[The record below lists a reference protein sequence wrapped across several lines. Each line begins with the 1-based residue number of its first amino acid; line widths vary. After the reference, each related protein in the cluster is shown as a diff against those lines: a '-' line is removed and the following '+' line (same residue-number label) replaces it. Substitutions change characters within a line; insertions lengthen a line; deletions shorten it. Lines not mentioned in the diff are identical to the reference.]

1 MVSVC
6 PRCHK
11 VIDEGA
17 VCCAELRCTWKCGAC
32 AELITGFVVPFNRC
46 FLCGG
51 ELDLLKKPDTD
62 KADAVQVIEEAM
74 QFEINTLQYYR
85 MARIKARDAHQ
96 RAVFDRFAGMERGH
110 IVLLEKKYHIHLDP
124 RVLDMPFDAEQSLVS
139 WLFKG
144 INFDA
149 PEGNV
154 RPLYL
159 GAIEMEQRTR
169 DHFRQRGA
177 SLPAGTEK
185 NICLELA
192 AEEEEHVGILEA
204 ELAHLDAADDS

>member
-17 VCCAELRCTWKCGAC
+17 VCCAELRYTWKCIAC
-32 AELITGFVVPFNRC
+32 GEFITGFVVPFSRC

-51 ELDLLKKPDTD
+51 ELELLKKPDTD
-62 KADAVQVIEEAM
+62 KFAAVQVIEEAM

-85 MARIKARDAHQ
+85 MGRIKARDDHQ
-96 RAVFDRFAGMERGH
+96 RTVFDRFARMERRH
-110 IVLLEKKYHIHLDP
+110 IVLLEEKYHIHLDP

-144 INFDA
+144 IDFDA
-149 PEGNV
+149 PEGSV

-159 GAIEMEQRTR
+159 GAIEMERRTR
-169 DHFRQRGA
+169 DHFRHLGE
-177 SLPAGTEK
+177 SLPEGTEK
-185 NICLELA
+185 KICLELA
-192 AEEEEHVGILEA
+192 AEEAEHVKMLEA
-204 ELAHLDAADDS
+204 ELARLDAAQNS

>member
-6 PRCHK
+6 PRCHI
-11 VIDEGA
+11 VIDKGA
-17 VCCAELRCTWKCGAC
+17 VCCSELRYTWNCGAC
-32 AELITGFVVPFNRC
+32 GKLITGFVVPFSRC

-51 ELDLLKKPDTD
+51 ELELLKKPDTD
-62 KADAVQVIEEAM
+62 KFPAVQVIEEAM

-85 MARIKARDAHQ
+85 MARIKARDSHQ
-96 RAVFDRFAGMERGH
+96 RAVFERFARMERGH
-110 IVLLEKKYHIHLDP
+110 IVLLEEKYHIHLDP

-149 PEGNV
+149 PEGSL

-159 GAIEMEQRTR
+159 GAIEMERRSR
-169 DHFRQRGA
+169 DHFRQLGK

-185 NICLELA
+185 KICLELA

-204 ELAHLDAADDS
+204 ELAQMDASDNS